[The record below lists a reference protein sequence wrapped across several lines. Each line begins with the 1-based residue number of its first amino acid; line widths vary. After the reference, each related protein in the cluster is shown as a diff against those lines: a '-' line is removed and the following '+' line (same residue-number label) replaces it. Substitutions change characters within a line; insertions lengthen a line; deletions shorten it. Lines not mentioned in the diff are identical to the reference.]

1 MKMQTNEKV
10 CHVSLYIL
18 FDFFLSRYTV
28 MAGSP
33 AKMLEHL
40 LETRLDG
47 RDRSSVDAT
56 GRRSS
61 AAGDTDSFLEEF
73 LMTHIIFMPIHQ
85 LLTELQRQYP
95 FHTKTTN
102 GDGGSG
108 SNATSPTSA
117 TNPTT
122 YRDHYFFTFKS
133 LKIINL

>member
-1 MKMQTNEKV
+1 
-10 CHVSLYIL
+10 
-18 FDFFLSRYTV
+18 

-102 GDGGSG
+102 GGDGGSG
-108 SNATSPTSA
+108 SNATSPTSTA
-117 TNPTT
+117 NPTT

-133 LKIINL
+133 LKIIIN

>member
-1 MKMQTNEKV
+1 
-10 CHVSLYIL
+10 
-18 FDFFLSRYTV
+18 

-47 RDRSSVDAT
+47 RDRSSVDST

-85 LLTELQRQYP
+85 LLTELTRQYP
-95 FHTKTTN
+95 FHTATTPTGDDGEN
-102 GDGGSG
+102 GSKP
-108 SNATSPTSA
+108 TSPTSA
-117 TNPTT
+117 ANNIT
-122 YRDHYFFTFKS
+122 YRLFTVLSHLIRLESRAYFRT
-133 LKIINL
+133 KINHIRAFSRLRKNGC